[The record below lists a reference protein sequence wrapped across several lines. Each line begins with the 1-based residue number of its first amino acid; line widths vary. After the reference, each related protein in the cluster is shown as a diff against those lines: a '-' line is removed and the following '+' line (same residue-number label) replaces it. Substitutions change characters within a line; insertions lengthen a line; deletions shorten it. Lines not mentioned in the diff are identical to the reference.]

1 MNNKEIRSLNNQF
14 ESNGRVVSGYAIRFN
29 EESVFMGF
37 TEVIRPNAITREQI
51 ENSDIFA
58 FYNHNSEQVLARN
71 GKANTLKLEL
81 REDGLWYEFEAP
93 NTSIGDELLEHIKRN
108 EMYGTSFAFSM
119 NPDGTGENWTKRDDG
134 TIFREITDI
143 FMLYEVSPVFS
154 PAYPTTSVSARSLEM
169 VEKLN
174 QNDNMTEENKTL
186 RNDEN
191 QNEDENLEPKNEEQK
206 TGDCEETKPED
217 ENRSDDEN
225 ENQEEKPEDET
236 KSEDEEE
243 KPEDETKSEDEE
255 ENKQETSEKETEEK
269 QHKNIE
275 KTNSMEKRNFSL
287 LKAIRTI
294 ANGQKLDE
302 ATQAVV
308 NMGAED
314 LRNAGITMNGQI
326 QIPVGDNKEERAAIT
341 VTAEGN
347 DVVVT
352 DFLDILA
359 PLHDNL
365 TLVNAGS
372 RYLTGLVGDVQIPS
386 MTAENVSWVG
396 EVATAGDGAG
406 SFDSIKLSP
415 KRLSAVI
422 QISKQFLVQ
431 DSLSAENLI
440 RNELVNAIALKLQ
453 STILGTAAG
462 TTNQPAGLAYN
473 VTPTEV
479 SDFKGICAVES
490 ALEAGNFWGEK
501 SYILSS
507 GAKAALRSMIKGNN
521 GTGMVMSDNEVDGV
535 SAQVCNAV
543 ATDCYFVGDWSQLVI
558 AQFGGID
565 LTVDPYTLS
574 ADGKIRLVINAFFD
588 AKLQRAGAIKYA
600 KVVEPEEGE

>member
-1 MNNKEIRSLNNQF
+1 MNNKEIRSF
-14 ESNGRVVSGYAIRFN
+14 EIRSSESRHISGYSVVFN
-29 EESVFMGF
+29 SMSENLGGF
-37 TEVIRPNAITREQI
+37 REIIAPTAITNELINRSDVVMNYQHDDSLILARSRNGEGTLTLRLD
-51 ENSDIFA
+51 EHGLLFEFDMPNSDLGDR
-58 FYNHNSEQVLARN
+58 VL
-71 GKANTLKLEL
+71 E
-81 REDGLWYEFEAP
+81 
-93 NTSIGDELLEHIKRN
+93 SIRRGDITKC
-108 EMYGTSFAFSM
+108 SFAFSL
-119 NPDGTGENWTKRDDG
+119 PDNDTCEIWEKTDDG
-134 TIFREITDI
+134 QIIRTITEIDG
-143 FMLYEVSPVFS
+143 LYDCAIVCH
-154 PAYPTTSVSARSLEM
+154 PAYNGTEISARSLEM
-169 VEKLN
+169 INKLN
-174 QNDNMTEENKTL
+174 NDNMTEEHIEN
-186 RNDEN
+186 RNDEQEKPVDEEKKQET
-191 QNEDENLEPKNEEQK
+191 QNEEETQEEQK

-225 ENQEEKPEDET
+225 DNQEETQEENTSDENPDDENDET
-236 KSEDEEE
+236 NKTSDEE
-243 KPEDETKSEDEE
+243 K
-255 ENKQETSEKETEEK
+255 TEEK
-269 QHKNIE
+269 ENKNIE
-275 KTNSMEKRNFSL
+275 KTKSMEKRNFSL

-314 LRNAGITMNGQI
+314 LRNAGIAMNGQI
-326 QIPVGDNKEERAAIT
+326 QIPVGSNEEERAAIT

-386 MTAENVSWVG
+386 MTAENVTWVG
-396 EVATAGDGAG
+396 EVATAQDGAG

-507 GAKAALRSMIKGNN
+507 GAKAALRSMIKGQN

>member
-1 MNNKEIRSLNNQF
+1 MNNNNKEIRSF
-14 ESNGRVVSGYAIRFN
+14 EIRSNTESRHISGYSVVFNSMSENLGGFREIIAPTAIN
-29 EESVFMGF
+29 
-37 TEVIRPNAITREQI
+37 
-51 ENSDIFA
+51 
-58 FYNHNSEQVLARN
+58 
-71 GKANTLKLEL
+71 
-81 REDGLWYEFEAP
+81 
-93 NTSIGDELLEHIKRN
+93 DELLRISDVVMNYAHDDNLILARSRN
-108 EMYGTSFAFSM
+108 GEGTLSLKIDERGLLFEFDMPNSDLGDRVLESIRRGDINKCSFAFSL
-119 NPDGTGENWTKRDDG
+119 PDNDTCETWEKREDG
-134 TIFREITDI
+134 TIVRTIHEIGG
-143 FMLYEVSPVFS
+143 LYDCAIVAH
-154 PAYPTTSVSARSLEM
+154 PAYNGTEVSARSIEM
-169 VEKLN
+169 INKLN
-174 QNDNMTEENKTL
+174 NDNMTEENKTL

-191 QNEDENLEPKNEEQK
+191 PNEDEEKKEETQNEETQEEQK
-206 TGDCEETKPED
+206 GTDCEDDD

-225 ENQEEKPEDET
+225 NEEETQEENTSDENT
-236 KSEDEEE
+236 D
-243 KPEDETKSEDEE
+243 DEE
-255 ENKQETSEKETEEK
+255 ENKQETSDDEKTEEK
-269 QHKNIE
+269 ENKNIE

-287 LKAIRTI
+287 LRAIRNV

-302 ATQAVV
+302 ATQAVI

-326 QIPVGDNKEERAAIT
+326 QIPCGNSKEDRAAIT
-341 VTAEGN
+341 VTAEGA

-365 TLVNAGS
+365 VLVNAGS
-372 RYLTGLVGDVQIPS
+372 RFLTGLVGDVQIPS
-386 MTAENVSWVG
+386 MTAENVTWVG
-396 EVATAGDGAG
+396 ETSTASDGAG
-406 SFDSIKLSP
+406 TFDNIKLSP

-431 DSLSAENLI
+431 DSLDAESLI

-453 STILGTAAG
+453 STILGTSSG
-462 TTNQPAGLAYN
+462 SSTQPAGLAYN

-490 ALEAGNFWGEK
+490 TLEAGNFWGEK

-507 GAKAALRSMIKGNN
+507 SAKAALRSMLKGTNA
-521 GTGMVMSDNEVDGV
+521 TGMVFESNEVDGTP
-535 SAQVCNAV
+535 AQVCNAV

-588 AKLQRAGAIKYA
+588 AKLQRPNAIKYG
-600 KVVEPEEGE
+600 KVVEPAEGGED

>member
-1 MNNKEIRSLNNQF
+1 MNNNNKEIRSF
-14 ESNGRVVSGYAIRFN
+14 EIRSNTESRHISGYSVVFN
-29 EESVFMGF
+29 SMSENLGGF
-37 TEVIRPNAITREQI
+37 REIIAPTAITNELINRSDVVMNYQHDDSLILARSRNGEGTLTLRLD
-51 ENSDIFA
+51 EHGLLFEFDMPNSDLGDR
-58 FYNHNSEQVLARN
+58 VL
-71 GKANTLKLEL
+71 E
-81 REDGLWYEFEAP
+81 
-93 NTSIGDELLEHIKRN
+93 SIRRGDITKC
-108 EMYGTSFAFSM
+108 SFAFSL
-119 NPDGTGENWTKRDDG
+119 PDNDTCEIWEKTDDG
-134 TIFREITDI
+134 QIIRTITEIGG
-143 FMLYEVSPVFS
+143 LYDCAIVCH
-154 PAYPTTSVSARSLEM
+154 PAYNGTEISARSLEM
-169 VEKLN
+169 INKLN
-174 QNDNMTEENKTL
+174 NDNMTEENKTL

-191 QNEDENLEPKNEEQK
+191 PNEDEEKKEETQNEETQEEQK
-206 TGDCEETKPED
+206 GTDCEDDD

-225 ENQEEKPEDET
+225 NEEETQEENTSDENT
-236 KSEDEEE
+236 D
-243 KPEDETKSEDEE
+243 DEE
-255 ENKQETSEKETEEK
+255 ENKQETSDDEKTEEK
-269 QHKNIE
+269 ENKNIE

-287 LKAIRTI
+287 LRAIRNV

-302 ATQAVV
+302 ATQAVI

-326 QIPVGDNKEERAAIT
+326 QIPCGNSKEDRAAIT
-341 VTAEGN
+341 VTAEGA

-365 TLVNAGS
+365 VLVNAGS
-372 RYLTGLVGDVQIPS
+372 RFLTGLVGDVQIPS
-386 MTAENVSWVG
+386 MTAENVTWVG
-396 EVATAGDGAG
+396 ETSTASDGAG
-406 SFDSIKLSP
+406 TFDNIKLSP

-431 DSLSAENLI
+431 DSLDAESLI

-453 STILGTAAG
+453 STILGTSSG
-462 TTNQPAGLAYN
+462 SSTQPAGLAYN

-490 ALEAGNFWGEK
+490 TLEAGNFWGEK

-507 GAKAALRSMIKGNN
+507 SAKAALRSMLKGTNA
-521 GTGMVMSDNEVDGV
+521 TGMVFESNEVDGTP
-535 SAQVCNAV
+535 AQVCNAV

-588 AKLQRAGAIKYA
+588 AKLQRPNAIKYG
-600 KVVEPEEGE
+600 KVVEPAEGGED